1 MSDADSTPL
10 LEVEGLRK
18 DFTVNGG
25 LVARLL
31 GTTQHLEAIRGI
43 SFTIEEGETLG
54 LVGESGAGKSTVGNV
69 ITRLQNPTAGTVR
82 YRGQDVHELGGAD
95 LAEFRQS
102 VQMVFQDPYSSLDPR
117 YSIGRTMA
125 EPLKIHTDLDK
136 DERRARVE
144 ELLETVNLESAFRD
158 RFPHELSGGQLQR
171 VSIATALTVD
181 PDFLILDEP
190 VSALDVSVQ
199 ARILNLLMRLQRERG
214 LSYLFIS
221 HDLSVVKHLSDRVAV
236 MYLGEIVEHGETE
249 ALFQNPTH
257 PYTEGL
263 LASVPQPDPHVER
276 TQQQLEGEIP
286 SPLDPPSGCSFH
298 PRCAYATEECKQDAP
313 PLEDVFDGRQA
324 ACHHWQE
331 VSDTPADVDVT
342 DVNDTSAQAD
352 D

>member
-1 MSDADSTPL
+1 MNDAGTAPL
-10 LEVEGLRK
+10 LKVEGLRK
-18 DFTVNGG
+18 NFTVNGG
-25 LVARLL
+25 IISRLL
-31 GTTQHLEAIRGI
+31 GTTQHLEAVRGI

-69 ITRLQNPTAGTVR
+69 ITRLQKPTEGTVR
-82 YRGQDVHELGGAD
+82 YRGQDVHELTGDD

-117 YSIGRTMA
+117 YSIGRTIA
-125 EPLKIHTDLDK
+125 EPLKIHTNLDK
-136 DERRARVE
+136 DERTARVE
-144 ELLETVNLESAFRD
+144 ELLETVNLEPAFQE

-181 PDFLILDEP
+181 PDFIILDEP

-199 ARILNLLMRLQRERG
+199 ARVLNLLMQLQRERG

-236 MYLGEIVEHGETE
+236 MYLGEIAEHGETE
-249 ALFQNPTH
+249 SLFKNPTH
-257 PYTEGL
+257 PYTKGL
-263 LASVPQPDPHVER
+263 LGSVPQPDPHTQR
-276 TQQQLEGEIP
+276 IQQQLEGEVP

-298 PRCAYATEECKQDAP
+298 PRCVYATEECAQNTPA
-313 PLEDVFDGRQA
+313 LENVFDNRQA

-331 VSDTPADVDVT
+331 VGDPPSSVSPSDVSDTST
-342 DVNDTSAQAD
+342 QAD